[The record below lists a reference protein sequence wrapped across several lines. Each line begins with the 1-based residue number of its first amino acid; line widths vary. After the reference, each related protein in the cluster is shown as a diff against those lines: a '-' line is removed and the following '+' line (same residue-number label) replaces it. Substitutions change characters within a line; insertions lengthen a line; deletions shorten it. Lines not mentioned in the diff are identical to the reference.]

1 MDTRKLFLT
10 AGISYLV
17 IFVCAIFANFVV
29 VEGVWS
35 APLEM
40 IQDRSMLVR
49 LWILAFLIAALCDVI
64 VAWVLRELY
73 SEHPLTTLSTYFRV
87 LHATVFGV
95 SVFALVEMLRLET
108 EQEILASLSVF
119 NDIWL
124 IGLFFFGVHLIVLPR
139 IIKLPRLITWMLPI
153 AWVMYMVDTGAHF
166 VLENYQSYADIFL
179 ALVAIPSI
187 LGEMAFSIWLL
198 FQKKV

>member
-49 LWILAFLIAALCDVI
+49 L
-64 VAWVLRELY
+64 
-73 SEHPLTTLSTYFRV
+73 
-87 LHATVFGV
+87 
-95 SVFALVEMLRLET
+95 
-108 EQEILASLSVF
+108 
-119 NDIWL
+119 
-124 IGLFFFGVHLIVLPR
+124 
-139 IIKLPRLITWMLPI
+139 
-153 AWVMYMVDTGAHF
+153 
-166 VLENYQSYADIFL
+166 
-179 ALVAIPSI
+179 
-187 LGEMAFSIWLL
+187 
-198 FQKKV
+198 